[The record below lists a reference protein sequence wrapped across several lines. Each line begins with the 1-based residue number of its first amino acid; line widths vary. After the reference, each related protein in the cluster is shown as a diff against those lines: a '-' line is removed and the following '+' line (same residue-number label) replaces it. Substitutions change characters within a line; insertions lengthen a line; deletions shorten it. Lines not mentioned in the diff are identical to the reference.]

1 MKRALILALLLG
13 GCSFVPHYQRPSGA
27 VPAAWPSGD
36 AYRANSAGLAQVN
49 YRDVFRD
56 PRLQQVIERALAN
69 SRDLRIAFANIEAAR
84 AQLRI
89 QRAQQFPTINSTNS
103 VSFVDPGTGRSNNN
117 GAPVVGGQRTNYTLN
132 LGATQFEIDLFGRVA
147 ALTQAAKAQY
157 FASEAGARATRLVL
171 VGDVANA
178 WLQHGA
184 DQSLLKLAQQTARI
198 AEESVRLTRARVEGG
213 AAPRTD
219 LTQAEQTLEQARAN
233 VANQTTLVA
242 QDVNALQLL
251 VGVPVD
257 PALLPGSI
265 EETMGQLAELPAGLD
280 SSVLLRRPDVV
291 RAEYQLIAA
300 NAQIGAA
307 RAALFPRLTLTG
319 VAGLASNNLLNLF
332 TTNAFNYT
340 ATPAISYPVFAGGA
354 ARANVAAA
362 RAQFDAAVAGYE
374 QTIQT
379 AFREV
384 ADALARRG
392 TIGEQLAAQ
401 ERLTAA
407 AEQTFRLAT
416 ARYQGGVDTYLGN
429 LDAQRTLY
437 QAQQGLVNTRLI
449 AATNLVA
456 LYRTLGGDAL
466 IDVTPEG
473 PGAVGVD
480 RK

>member
-1 MKRALILALLLG
+1 MKRATLILATLLA
-13 GCSFVPHYQRPSGA
+13 GCSFVPRYQRPVA
-27 VPAAWPSGD
+27 PVPIAWPSGD
-36 AYRANSAGLAQVN
+36 AYRANSAGLARVD
-49 YRDVFRD
+49 YRDIFRD
-56 PRLQQVIERALAN
+56 PRLQRVIDRALAN
-69 SRDLRIAFANIEAAR
+69 SRDLRAAFANIEAAR

-89 QRAQQFPTINSTNS
+89 QRAQNLPTVNSNNT

-117 GAPVVGGQRTNYTLN
+117 GAPVVGGQRTNYALN

-178 WLQHGA
+178 WLQYGA
-184 DQSLLKLAQQTARI
+184 DQSLLKLSRETARI

-213 AAPRTD
+213 VAPRTD
-219 LTQAEQTLEQARAN
+219 LTQAEQTLELARAN

-242 QDVNALQLL
+242 QDVNALTLL
-251 VGVPVD
+251 VGAGVD
-257 PALLPGSI
+257 AADLPGSI
-265 EETMGQLAELPAGLD
+265 EETLPQLAELPAGLD

-291 RAEYQLIAA
+291 QAEYQLIAA

-319 VAGLASNNLLNLF
+319 FAGLASNNLVNLF

-340 ATPAISYPVFAGGA
+340 ATPGISYPLFAGGA
-354 ARANVAAA
+354 ARANVRVA
-362 RAQFDAAVAGYE
+362 RAQFDTAVANYE
-374 QTIQT
+374 QAIQT

-392 TIGEQLAAQ
+392 TIAEQLRAQ
-401 ERLTAA
+401 EQLTRA
-407 AEQTFRLAT
+407 AEETFRLAG
-416 ARYQGGVDTYLGN
+416 ARYRGGVDTYLGN
-429 LDAQRTLY
+429 LDAQRQLY

-456 LYRTLGGDAL
+456 LYRTLGGDTL
-466 IDVTPEG
+466 IDATPQG
-473 PGAVGVD
+473 PVPAGG
-480 RK
+480 K

>member
-1 MKRALILALLLG
+1 MRRAALILVALLG
-13 GCSFVPHYQRPSGA
+13 GCSFVPRYQRPA
-27 VPAAWPSGD
+27 APVPAAWPSGD
-36 AYRANSAGLAQVN
+36 AYRANSAGLARVD
-49 YRDVFRD
+49 YRDIFRD
-56 PRLQQVIERALAN
+56 ARLQRVIERALAN
-69 SRDLRIAFANIEAAR
+69 SRDLRVAFANIEAAR

-89 QRAQQFPTINSTNS
+89 QRAQNFPTINTNNT

-117 GAPVVGGQRTNYTLN
+117 GAPVIGGQRTNYALN

-147 ALTQAAKAQY
+147 ALTLAAKNQY

-178 WLQHGA
+178 WLQYGA
-184 DQSLLKLAQQTARI
+184 DKSLLALAERTAKV
-198 AEESVRLTRARVEGG
+198 AEESVRLTRARVDGG
-213 AAPRTD
+213 VAPRTD
-219 LTQAEQTLEQARAN
+219 LTQAEQTLETARAN
-233 VANQTTLVA
+233 AANQRTLVA

-251 VGVPVD
+251 VGASVPAED
-257 PALLPGSI
+257 LPGSI
-265 EETMGQLAELPAGLD
+265 EETLPQLAELPAGLD

-291 RAEYQLIAA
+291 QAEYQLLSA

-319 VAGLASNNLLNLF
+319 IAGLASNNLTNLF

-340 ATPAISYPVFAGGA
+340 ATPGISYPVFAGGA
-354 ARANVAAA
+354 GRAGVAQA
-362 RAQFDAAVAGYE
+362 RAQFDAALAAYE

-392 TIGEQLAAQ
+392 TIAEQLRAQ
-401 ERLTAA
+401 EQLTRA
-407 AEQTFRLAT
+407 AEETFRLSG
-416 ARYQGGVDTYLGN
+416 ARYRGGVDTYLTN
-429 LDAQRTLY
+429 LDAQRSLY

-456 LYRTLGGDAL
+456 LYRTLGGDTL
-466 IDVTPEG
+466 IDATPQG
-473 PGAVGVD
+473 PVPAAG
-480 RK
+480 K